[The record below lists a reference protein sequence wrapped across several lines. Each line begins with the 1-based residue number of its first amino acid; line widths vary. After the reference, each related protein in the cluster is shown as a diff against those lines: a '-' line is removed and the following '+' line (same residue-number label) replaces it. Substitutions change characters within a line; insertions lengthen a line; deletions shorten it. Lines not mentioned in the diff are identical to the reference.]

1 MKISTTWSKE
11 DWIKALKKTWELS
24 DNFEEI
30 LNFGLEHGF
39 ITNSDII
46 HASDIYKDPY
56 KEYDD
61 DEIKDMISSRGLRD
75 VMSIIQNNYSLDEII
90 DELPTDEILDNIN
103 ESERFESLER
113 SWTLEN
119 HDNEIRLEAYNEGY
133 NDGIK
138 EDFNIE
144 RDYIKELANKSI
156 DEKWKFLAN
165 LFGVSNY
172 ESKEFRE
179 QLSKFIHGLNKS
191 VYKDKSNTFL
201 LLCGK

>member
-1 MKISTTWSKE
+1 MKISTTWSQQ
-11 DWIKALKKTWELS
+11 DWNDALKKVWKLS
-24 DNFEEI
+24 HDFEEI
-30 LNFGLEHGF
+30 LNFGLENNF

-103 ESERFESLER
+103 ESERFESLEQT
-113 SWTLEN
+113 WTLEN
-119 HDNEIRLEAYNEGY
+119 HDSEIRLDAYNEGY
-133 NDGIK
+133 NDGIQ

-144 RDYIKELANKSI
+144 RDYIKELSNKSI
-156 DEKWKFLAN
+156 DEKWKFLCD
-165 LFGVSNY
+165 LLGVSYY

-179 QLSKFIHGLNKS
+179 NLSAFIHQLNKS
-191 VYKDKSNTFL
+191 NYKDKSNTFL
-201 LLCGK
+201 LSCGK